1 MNLFIRIGLLNF
13 FSQKNL
19 IEAATAKKLI
29 DAYRLY
35 RSLQHQLGLE
45 AKLDGKVLLSEVDH
59 YPIEVISIWKLVF
72 NH

>member
-1 MNLFIRIGLLNF
+1 M
-13 FSQKNL
+13 
-19 IEAATAKKLI
+19 IEDATAKKLT

-59 YPIEVISIWKLVF
+59 YSIEVISIWKLVF
-72 NH
+72 NN